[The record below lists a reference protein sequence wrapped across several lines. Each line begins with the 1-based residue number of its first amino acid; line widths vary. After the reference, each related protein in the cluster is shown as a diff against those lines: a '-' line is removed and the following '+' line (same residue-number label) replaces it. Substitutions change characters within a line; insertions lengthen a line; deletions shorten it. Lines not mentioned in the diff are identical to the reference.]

1 MMKAQHIFVMLM
13 VIFQLSY
20 ISASQSGSLMD
31 NIESSVNSFHQCYM
45 ISASGEQDQ
54 QGEQKQPEEE
64 EEEEEPDC
72 D

>member
-1 MMKAQHIFVMLM
+1 MKAQHIFVMLM
-13 VIFQLSY
+13 VIFQISFV
-20 ISASQSGSLMD
+20 SASQSGSLMD

-54 QGEQKQPEEE
+54 QGEQKTPE

>member
-1 MMKAQHIFVMLM
+1 MKAEQIFVMLM
-13 VIFQLSY
+13 VIFQ
-20 ISASQSGSLMD
+20 ISFVSAGQSGSLMD

-45 ISASGEQDQ
+45 ASASGEQDQ
-54 QGEQKQPEEE
+54 QGEQIQPEEE